1 MQLLRSWNW
10 VVQDVRTSDTPPPPP
25 PLPPHSMFLTE
36 VTSMPSPASFRCSA
50 LNPEGPVAVPC
61 LDELWSMFESSKVK
75 SQRLFQLGSLEPWEM
90 QCKADK
96 EIYIWKQETQSQNR
110 QINHLSLSLFKE
122 KNTKSQDLSRCLVTT
137 LLTMWDTIDLMIFL
151 RGLTQSLA
159 SWRHAT
165 VDVASGW
172 RLRIRCFIQFMNF
185 PVSEFVFIAQGY
197 QNNFIHTW
205 TLYPFD
211 GQVGL
216 LTGFSVLSM
225 MELLYHL
232 GLLATAISTRGWLI
246 WSLLV
251 SRQINWNWEIIFLP
265 WID

>member
-1 MQLLRSWNW
+1 MARRRPPWVSWCSSW
-10 VVQDVRTSDTPPPPP
+10 GAGTGSSRMWEHQIPPPPP
-25 PLPPHSMFLTE
+25 TPLPCLLQVLSSQPRR
-36 VTSMPSPASFRCSA
+36 ASRCTLPGWA
-50 LNPEGPVAVPC
+50 LINV
-61 LDELWSMFESSKVK
+61 WKFK
-75 SQRLFQLGSLEPWEM
+75 SQVTKIVSTWFFRAM
-90 QCKADK
+90 TIADK

-232 GLLATAISTRGWLI
+232 GLLATAISTRGFNDDWLEV
-246 WSLLV
+246 SLY
-251 SRQINWNWEIIFLP
+251 P
-265 WID
+265 DK